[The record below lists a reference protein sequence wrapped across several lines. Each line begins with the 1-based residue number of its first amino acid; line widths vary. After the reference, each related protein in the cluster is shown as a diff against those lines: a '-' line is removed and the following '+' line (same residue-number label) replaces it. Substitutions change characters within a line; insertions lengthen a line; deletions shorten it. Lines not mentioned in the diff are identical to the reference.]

1 MNEQAFEELLESLRE
16 GGAILRGEKQ
26 PSRQFGSPDPD
37 VKAIREAT
45 QLSQAEFALLIGVRL
60 RTLQNWERKRI
71 RPAGPARALLKI
83 VAANPEEAIKVLHPH
98 SY

>member
-26 PSRQFGSPDPD
+26 PSRRFEFTEPD

-45 QLSQAEFALLIGVRL
+45 HLSQAEFALLIGVKP
-60 RTLQNWERKRI
+60 RTLQNWESKRV
-71 RPAGPARALLKI
+71 RPSGPVRALLKM
-83 VAANPEEAIKVLHPH
+83 VAANPGGAVEVLHMD
-98 SY
+98 

>member
-1 MNEQAFEELLESLRE
+1 MSEQSFEELLESLRE

-26 PSRQFGSPDPD
+26 PSRQFGFPDPD

-60 RTLQNWERKRI
+60 RTLQNWERKRV
-71 RPAGPARALLKI
+71 RPVVPARALLKI
-83 VAANPEEAIKVLHPH
+83 VAANPKEAIEALH
-98 SY
+98 SQ